1 MNDSLN
7 SNTFDVVILC
17 GGLGTRLQSVLKDT
31 PKPMADFNDRPFLDL
46 LIDYVGR
53 FGFQRFILCSGHK
66 GGLIK
71 EYFENKNDG
80 KTYAISQETSPLGT
94 AGAIKHAEPLINS
107 DVFLAMNG
115 DSFCEIDLTAFI
127 DFHNSKQA
135 QASVAL
141 ASIEDTRNYGG
152 VSLGGDDE
160 IIGFDEK
167 PIISSSGLV
176 NAGIYLF
183 NKNILESIPKGKK
196 FSLEKELFPSIAG
209 KGLYGFATQGRLLD
223 IGTPER
229 LELARQLLTEL
240 N

>member
-1 MNDSLN
+1 MR
-7 SNTFDVVILC
+7 NTFEASTIDAVILC

-66 GGLIK
+66 GGLIQ

-80 KTYAISQETSPLGT
+80 RTYIISQETSPLGT
-94 AGAIKHAEPLINS
+94 AGAIKLAEPLITS

-115 DSFCEIDLTAFI
+115 DSFCEIDLTSFM
-127 DFHNSKQA
+127 DSHHSKNA
-135 QASVAL
+135 LASVAL
-141 ASIEDTRNYGG
+141 SPMEDASDYGG
-152 VSLGGDDE
+152 VTLGDNDA
-160 IIGFDEK
+160 ITSFDEK
-167 PIISSSGLV
+167 KNTPSSGWV
-176 NAGIYLF
+176 NAGVYTF
-183 NKNILESIPKGKK
+183 NKSVLDRIPADKK
-196 FSLEKELFPSIAG
+196 VSLEQELFPSMAG
-209 KGLYGFATQGRLLD
+209 NGLYGFVTQSQLLD

-229 LELARQLLTEL
+229 LERARQLLIEL